1 MKEFWQINLKR
12 HKIMHTFQFSIF
24 YAVAILCKATFLSFF
39 FFAFYSRLCVIN
51 KIKAITDVCAQK
63 GKNNK
68 DITLSYIYIYYLIKS
83 NQYEID

>member
-51 KIKAITDVCAQK
+51 KI
-63 GKNNK
+63 
-68 DITLSYIYIYYLIKS
+68 
-83 NQYEID
+83 